1 MFLHNDF
8 VANGKSLAGALPN
21 LLGREEGIE
30 DAVANVQGD
39 TRPVVLDFDLHI
51 LVDLSGTD
59 GELSAMACSLRR
71 GVTDGVRGV
80 DDQIQED
87 LIQLIAVAFDA
98 GQIGLVVGLNIGNL
112 LDLVLGDRD
121 GCVERFV

>member
-21 LLGREEGIE
+21 LLGREERVE
-30 DAVANVQGD
+30 DAVASVQGD
-39 TRPVVLDFDLHI
+39 PRPVVLDFDLHI
-51 LVDLSGTD
+51 LVDFSGTD
-59 GELSAMACSLRR
+59 DELSAKTRSLRR

-80 DDQIQED
+80 DDQIQEH

-98 GQIGLVVGLNIGNL
+98 GRYESITHFL
-112 LDLVLGDRD
+112 LSLRTHG
-121 GCVERFV
+121 